1 MVRLNF
7 IDFTK
12 QSKLSIHQF
21 IFTHY
26 KNQTKNNPSSMA
38 IFEKKLREI
47 ANTIKDDFIKKNVKF
62 TVDAI
67 HVTYDKAPQ
76 DKTEPSE
83 TELTDE
89 YQASLDDFKHD
100 ELRNVSFVSWK
111 KYHLLKI
118 A

>member
-1 MVRLNF
+1 MGSNRKLDENKLHSKFKLTVLNE
-7 IDFTK
+7 DVLVTE
-12 QSKLSIHQF
+12 QDV
-21 IFTHY
+21 
-26 KNQTKNNPSSMA
+26 
-38 IFEKKLREI
+38 
-47 ANTIKDDFIKKNVKF
+47 KDDFIKKNVKF

-89 YQASLDDFKHD
+89 YQAYSMILSMMSCNISLFL
-100 ELRNVSFVSWK
+100 ENP
-111 KYHLLKI
+111 HLLKI